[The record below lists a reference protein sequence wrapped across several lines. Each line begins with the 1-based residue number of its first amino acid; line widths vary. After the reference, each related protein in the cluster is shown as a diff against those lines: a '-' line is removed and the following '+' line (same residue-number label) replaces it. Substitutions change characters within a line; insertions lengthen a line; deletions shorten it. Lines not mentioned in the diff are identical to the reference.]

1 MLLLLLLLLLSPLL
15 TLAQL
20 PYSTL
25 YKREGD
31 WTDLTFAKSS
41 GIVTGVGRAG
51 QLVNV
56 SSDVFERCTSTGS
69 GLFSCVDSGFG
80 QIFGQIVSIV
90 LKTLK
95 NTNLVASRCFKMKKT
110 SLPVDVR
117 RSKNAF
123 AYAPYWPTFSLPPL
137 TVPDVFAKVN

>member
-1 MLLLLLLLLLSPLL
+1 MLFLSLLL

-31 WTDLTFAKSS
+31 WTALTFAKSS

-69 GLFSCVDSGFG
+69 GLFSFVDSDFG
-80 QIFGQIVSIV
+80 QIFGQIVFIV
-90 LKTLK
+90 LKTVK
-95 NTNLVASRCFKMKKT
+95 NTSMCFKMKKT

-123 AYAPYWPTFSLPPL
+123 AYAPYWPTFSLSPL

>member
-1 MLLLLLLLLLSPLL
+1 M
-15 TLAQL
+15 A
-20 PYSTL
+20 
-25 YKREGD
+25 
-31 WTDLTFAKSS
+31 FAKSS

-56 SSDVFERCTSTGS
+56 RSDVFERCTSTES
-69 GLFSCVDSGFG
+69 GLFFMCGRWFWPNVA
-80 QIFGQIVSIV
+80 QIVSIIV
-90 LKTLK
+90 KTLR

-117 RSKNAF
+117 RLKNLT
-123 AYAPYWPTFSLPPL
+123 PV